1 MYSTRKSSRHVWS
14 LFSAAS
20 IVVGVTACGGG
31 GPKQAAHTAVAAKAL
46 PPANPQAVTK
56 MVQGVVAARDPNG
69 RERAIALLREAIAI
83 DENLWEARYDL
94 GIVLASAG
102 DLAGSEKQL
111 GAASKIAPDAADVVI
126 ALAEVQRRRGE
137 AKDAADTL
145 GDYIESHPNS
155 VEAKAQYVSALR
167 SSGQIDKAM
176 AQAHELLVKK
186 PGDASALAELALCHL
201 AKGEKD
207 TAQLLAKQALDSNP
221 KSAIAERAT
230 GLILLANGDD
240 ALAFQAFS
248 KATQN
253 DPTDTTARLNMGS
266 VLLRAGAYPKA
277 EEQFRAI
284 IAVDPENADANV
296 GLAAAL
302 RGEATSTNAAG
313 QPLPDQGPKLAE
325 VQKLLDGVLSRDQH
339 NISALYNLG
348 VLDADFLKKPD
359 DARRMFK
366 RFLSEAPNDHPSRAE
381 AERYMSTLDSSGGG
395 KASAAP
401 AAPPAA
407 ATPPPKAPPP
417 KSAGK
422 K

>member
-1 MYSTRKSSRHVWS
+1 MAGFVAVS
-14 LFSAAS
+14 LS
-20 IVVGVTACGGG
+20 VVGCGGG
-31 GPKQAAHTAVAAKAL
+31 SGSSHAHVAETAKAL

-69 RERAIALLREAIAI
+69 RERAIALFREAISI

-102 DLAGSEKQL
+102 DLGGAEKELRVAG
-111 GAASKIAPDAADVVI
+111 KIAPDAADVVI

-137 AKDAADTL
+137 SKDAADTL
-145 GDYIESHPNS
+145 GDYLESHPNATD
-155 VEAKAQYVSALR
+155 AKAQYVSALR

-176 AQAHELLVKK
+176 TQAHELLVKK

-221 KSAIAERAT
+221 KSAVAERAT

-248 KATQN
+248 KATQE

-284 IAVDPENADANV
+284 LQLDPDNVDADV

-302 RGEATSTNAAG
+302 RGEATMTDASGHPN
-313 QPLPDQGPKLAE
+313 PDMANKLE
-325 VQKLLDGVLSRDQH
+325 ESRKLLESVLARDAH

-359 DARRMFK
+359 DAKKLFK
-366 RFLSEAPNDHPSRAE
+366 KFLSDAPSDHPSRAD
-381 AERYMSTLDSSGGG
+381 AERYLSTIDSGGG
-395 KASAAP
+395 GGGAAAP
-401 AAPPAA
+401 AAPAKPAA
-407 ATPPPKAPPP
+407 PPAKG
-417 KSAGK
+417 GK